1 MPDPALSQAYA
12 LNGPDDC
19 LRLYAEWAQSYDDE
33 FAAGMDY
40 QLPAHTAAALRAMT
54 LPEGPILDVGAG
66 TGLLAVALRALG
78 VRAPI
83 DAVDLSPAM
92 LARAREKGIYRALHV
107 ADITRPLPLRETYAG
122 VVSSGTF
129 THGHVGPE
137 GLAPLLAL
145 ARPGAGFALSVNAAV
160 WQAKGF
166 AEALDALGPAID
178 GLDLREVA
186 IYGAGVQRRDPSH
199 ADDRALI
206 LRFHKT

>member
-1 MPDPALSQAYA
+1 MTDPDLSQAYA

-19 LRLYAEWAQSYDDE
+19 LRLYADWAHSYDDE

-40 QLPAHTAAALRAMT
+40 QLPAHTAAALRGMT

-66 TGLLAVALRALG
+66 TGLLGVALRALG
-78 VRAPI
+78 VQAPI

-92 LARAREKGIYRALHV
+92 LERARQKGLYRALHI
-107 ADITRPLPLRETYAG
+107 ADITRPLPLHETYAG

-137 GLAPLLAL
+137 GLAPLLAV

-160 WQAKGF
+160 WRAKGF
-166 AEALDALGPAID
+166 AEALDALGPAIG

-186 IYGAGVQRRDPSH
+186 IYGARGQRRDPAH
-199 ADDRALI
+199 ADDRALL